1 MFARPAIR
9 MRCAT
14 GLLAIGTLLMLTG
27 CGEEPK
33 PSVLEQVKAEGEL
46 RVVTRNS
53 PATYFQDRN
62 GATGFEYELAKR
74 FAADLGLELK
84 IETADNLDSL
94 FSSLARPDGPVMA
107 AAGLVDTPQRQRQAR
122 FSIPY
127 LEVTPQVIYRNGES
141 RPTKPEDLVGKRI
154 LVLAGSS
161 HAEQLEALKQQFPEL
176 KFEVSDAVEVVDL
189 LRMVDE
195 GQIDLTLVDSNE
207 LAMNQVYFPN
217 VRVAFD
223 LD

>member
-1 MFARPAIR
+1 MFARPATR

-14 GLLAIGTLLMLTG
+14 GLLAIGTLLMLAG
-27 CGEEPK
+27 CGEDPK

-74 FAADLGLELK
+74 FATDLGLELK

-94 FSSLARPDGPVMA
+94 FSSLARSDGPVMA
-107 AAGLVDTPQRQRQAR
+107 AAGLVDTPLRLRQAR

-127 LEVTPQVIYRNGES
+127 LEVTPQIIYRQGES
-141 RPTKPEDLVGKRI
+141 RPTKPEDLIGKRI

-161 HAEQLEALKQQFPEL
+161 HAEQLEALKLEQPQL
-176 KFEVSDAVEVVDL
+176 AFEVSDA
-189 LRMVDE
+189 
-195 GQIDLTLVDSNE
+195 
-207 LAMNQVYFPN
+207 
-217 VRVAFD
+217 
-223 LD
+223 